1 MRLGTVERARRCTQG
16 GGGKSDRFKRLVSK
30 NKANKKAGA
39 LKVFLTTSSIVYPTF
54 AKNF

>member
-1 MRLGTVERARRCTQG
+1 LKQHADAHKVEVER
-16 GGGKSDRFKRLVSK
+16 SDRFKRLVSK

>member
-1 MRLGTVERARRCTQG
+1 LEEPADAHNVEVER
-16 GGGKSDRFKRLVSK
+16 SDRFKRFVSK
-30 NKANKKAGA
+30 NKTSKKAGA